1 MLFHNLLCCS
11 FLLPSP
17 AFYLRLSIRRT
28 RGDVRMSLLGP
39 VREGV
44 QVEEGNGVAG
54 GEEDMV
60 MDMVRME
67 GSPVY

>member
-1 MLFHNLLCCS
+1 
-11 FLLPSP
+11 
-17 AFYLRLSIRRT
+17 
-28 RGDVRMSLLGP
+28 MSLLGP

-44 QVEEGNGVAG
+44 QVEERNGVAG

-60 MDMVRME
+60 RME

>member
-1 MLFHNLLCCS
+1 
-11 FLLPSP
+11 
-17 AFYLRLSIRRT
+17 
-28 RGDVRMSLLGP
+28 MSLLGP